1 MAGNNSPQSEAEI
14 TLGLLKAVH
23 QDQALTQRGAASE
36 LGVALGLVNTYLKR
50 CVKKGFI
57 KVRQVP
63 ANRYSYYL
71 TPKGFAEK
79 SRLAGEFL
87 SQSLSLFRQAQRD
100 YGALLSQCVERGYSR
115 IALAGVSDL
124 AEILILYARD
134 FPVSIAAIV
143 DDTYEQ
149 KTFLDIPV
157 VSSLE
162 AFEDIDVIVITDL
175 QNPQPRFDTLAK
187 LWPAEK
193 ILTPDLLEI
202 ERGGRT
208 TAGRRA

>member
-1 MAGNNSPQSEAEI
+1 VAGNNSPQSEAEI

>member
-134 FPVSIAAIV
+134 FPVSIAVIV